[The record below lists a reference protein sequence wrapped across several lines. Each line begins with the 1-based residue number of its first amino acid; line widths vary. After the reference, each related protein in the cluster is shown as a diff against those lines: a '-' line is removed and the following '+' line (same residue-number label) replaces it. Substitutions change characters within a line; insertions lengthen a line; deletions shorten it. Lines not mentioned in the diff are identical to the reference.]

1 MADKKVALSVGEIFS
16 IFQKYGSGSLR
27 DDLKVMYRLARPYA
41 WLFVAAT
48 LCSAL
53 LSGINGL
60 IAWVIKPA
68 LDMVFEKRSTGLLI
82 LLPIGAVA
90 LFFMRGVFVYT
101 TSYLM
106 NSIGA
111 KVALNIREA
120 IYSRLVRFPLS
131 FYTKNPSGTVVSRM
145 LNDIGLM
152 QSIYAGTVRD
162 LVAESFS
169 AIVVMAVAFY
179 RRWDL
184 ALLAFVVIPLI
195 LFSIAHIGRVMK
207 RVSLKTRH
215 LISDVTV
222 TLQETIQGIKV
233 IKSFTIEKAMQE
245 RFKKALHAHYANTM
259 KEVRVDETS
268 RLLTEALGGVGIAII
283 MLYGGHLIM
292 KDSISP
298 GTFFSLIAAIIL
310 VYTPFKRLSKVN
322 NGFQQLRTVFERLK
336 DLILEGVEQT
346 GGVKKEIR
354 GSIEFE
360 GVYFKY
366 PDTDDYVLRDINLKI
381 KQGEIVALVGYSGA
395 GKTTLVDLVS
405 GFWFPTEGRLLIDGT
420 DVRELDL
427 DNLRRHIGLVSQDI
441 VLFDDT
447 VLANIL
453 IGKPDASMDEVIA
466 ASKAAYAHDFIMEL
480 PEGYNTKI
488 GEQGSKLSGG
498 QKQRITIARAILKDP
513 KILLLDEA
521 TSSLDTESEQKVQ
534 QALEY
539 LMKDRTT
546 IVIAHRISTVQIA
559 DRIVVLNKGVIE
571 QSGSHQELMQK
582 GGLYKEL
589 YDMQFAEN

>member
-1 MADKKVALSVGEIFS
+1 MSDKKVALSAGEIFA
-16 IFQKYGSGSLR
+16 IFQRYGSGSLR

-68 LDMVFEKRSTGLLI
+68 LDMVFEKRSTGVLI
-82 LLPIGAVA
+82 LLPIGAIV
-90 LFFMRGVFVYT
+90 LFFMRGIFVYT

-106 NSIGA
+106 NCIGA

-120 IYSRLVRFPLS
+120 IYRRLVRFPLS
-131 FYTKNPSGTVVSRM
+131 FYTKNPSGTVISRM

-184 ALLAFVVIPLI
+184 ALLAFVVIPFI

-207 RVSLKTRH
+207 KVSLKTRH
-215 LISDVTV
+215 LISEVTV
-222 TLQETIQGIKV
+222 TLHETIQGIKV

-245 RFKKALHAHYANTM
+245 RFKKALHAHYKNTM

-268 RLLTEALGGVGIAII
+268 RLLTEALGGIGIAII

-322 NGFQQLRTVFERLK
+322 NGFQQLRTVFQRLK

-346 GGVKKEIR
+346 GGVKREIR
-354 GSIEFE
+354 GCIDFE

-366 PDTDDYVLRDINLKI
+366 PDTEDYVLKDINLKI

-395 GKTTLVDLVS
+395 GKSTLVDLVS
-405 GFWFPTEGRLLIDGT
+405 GFWFPTEGRLLIDGI
-420 DVRELDL
+420 DIRELDL

-453 IGKPDASMDEVIA
+453 IGRPDASMDEVIA

-559 DRIVVLNKGVIE
+559 DRIVVLNKGIIE
-571 QSGSHQELMQK
+571 QSGSHQELMQR